1 MTEVNGKNKSE
12 EEAGKVE
19 TSIQTLLTKTDS
31 EILAEHYDA
40 PEFIAANLIPIGLT
54 ILAGKPKSGKSL
66 LAIDLANSFANG
78 SRFLGKY
85 DLTQQE
91 VLYLAL
97 EDTEQRIQARL
108 IKLSEDPEGT
118 GRFHCA
124 TDCCRLD
131 QGFFENL
138 ENWLAQKPNVKL
150 IIIDTFNK
158 VRRLKRR
165 GTTPYEKDYNEIS
178 ELKKFADLHEI
189 AIIVIHHLRKSEAK
203 DITDMISGSIGITA
217 AADAIL
223 ILQKE
228 RGSNQ
233 ATFFATGRDIPD
245 FEIGLTLN
253 PENLSWEIA
262 VPTEELTKERAE
274 VLAVLQEANAPMK
287 LSEIAAAVNKKKN
300 TVHKLLAGLIV
311 SKKIVKLSYGTYE
324 IARATDADA
333 NDENEQNS
341 GESGESAS
349 IAA

>member
-1 MTEVNGKNKSE
+1 MKKEKN
-12 EEAGKVE
+12 VDQ
-19 TSIQTLLTKTDS
+19 INQNNLMTKTDS
-31 EILAEHYDA
+31 EILAEPYDD
-40 PEFIAANLIPIGLT
+40 PEFIVQNLVSVGLS

-66 LAIDLANSFANG
+66 AAMDLASSIANG
-78 SRFLGKY
+78 SKFFGIF
-85 DLTQQE
+85 DLVQQE

-97 EDTEQRIQARL
+97 EDTEPRIQARL
-108 IKLSEDPEGT
+108 NRLTEDPAGT

-124 TDCCRLD
+124 IDCPRLD

-138 ENWLAQKPNVKL
+138 ENWLAQKPAVKL
-150 IIIDTFNK
+150 VIVDTFNR

-178 ELKKFADLHEI
+178 ELKKFADIHKI

-203 DITDMISGSIGITA
+203 DITDMISGSVGITA

-253 PENLSWEIA
+253 PESLSWEIA
-262 VPTEELTKERAE
+262 VPTEELTEERAE
-274 VLAVLQEANAPMK
+274 ILAVLQAANAPMK
-287 LSEIAAAVNKKKN
+287 LGEIAAIVNKKKN
-300 TVHKLLAGLIV
+300 NVHKLLAGLVV
-311 SKKIVKLSYGTYE
+311 SKKIVKISYGTYE
-324 IARATDADA
+324 VAKGTDTDADV
-333 NDENEQNS
+333 ENEQNS
-341 GESGESAS
+341 GESVNLQ
-349 IAA
+349 